1 MALLNLAKEGGP
13 AAGGRSNKLVET
25 IDAFLLIIII
35 FFLNIFLFPQ

>member
-25 IDAFLLIIII
+25 IDALL
-35 FFLNIFLFPQ
+35 